1 MHSTHLTETTPR
13 PPALCDGLTLWR
25 PGGFWPS
32 PDSPRPPWEMIARRD
47 GTRNSQQHI
56 AGNLLLQSTLVHPQ
70 GSTFKTTDFRDTP
83 RKMCMSNIC
92 GLNYVL
98 EVPNFLLN
106 KYRKVKD
113 YFRENQ
119 PLLTGYLKHQT
130 QMIATGN
137 SVLGGFV
144 F

>member
-1 MHSTHLTETTPR
+1 
-13 PPALCDGLTLWR
+13 
-25 PGGFWPS
+25 
-32 PDSPRPPWEMIARRD
+32 
-47 GTRNSQQHI
+47 
-56 AGNLLLQSTLVHPQ
+56 
-70 GSTFKTTDFRDTP
+70 
-83 RKMCMSNIC
+83 MSNIC

-119 PLLTGYLKHQT
+119 PLLTGHLKHQT
-130 QMIATGN
+130 QMIATEN

-144 F
+144 L

>member
-1 MHSTHLTETTPR
+1 
-13 PPALCDGLTLWR
+13 
-25 PGGFWPS
+25 
-32 PDSPRPPWEMIARRD
+32 
-47 GTRNSQQHI
+47 
-56 AGNLLLQSTLVHPQ
+56 
-70 GSTFKTTDFRDTP
+70 
-83 RKMCMSNIC
+83 MSNIC